1 MKNNKKAVNKN
12 KVILNLIQDLPR
24 SSFLKSNGNNNPRG
38 RFQIKF
44 GMTSLFNNSNSGFT
58 LIELLVV
65 VLIIGI
71 LAAVALPKYQVAV
84 NKARFANLRTMAT
97 ALIKASEAY
106 YLANN
111 EWPSNFDE
119 LAVDLPGGFAQTSS
133 TTRTCGKN
141 AEIYCC
147 VVPPG
152 GSNAPHVSCG
162 RNDYSFAFHSRYT
175 DNKRENYC
183 IAKDSDTKATQLCKA
198 VTKQNGTIMG
208 WVLSTPDG
216 WYGNANAYRWYRL

>member
-1 MKNNKKAVNKN
+1 MKNEQA
-12 KVILNLIQDLPR
+12 
-24 SSFLKSNGNNNPRG
+24 
-38 RFQIKF
+38 
-44 GMTSLFNNSNSGFT
+44 FT

-71 LAAVALPKYQVAV
+71 LAAVALPQYTLAV
-84 NKARFANLRTMAT
+84 NKTRFANLRTMAT

-119 LAVDLPGGFAQTSS
+119 LTVDLPGGFTQTSS

-147 VVPPG
+147 VVPPVRNNTH
-152 GSNAPHVSCG
+152 SVSCG
-162 RNDYSFAFHSRYT
+162 RNDYSFAFHSMYSNNR
-175 DNKRENYC
+175 RENYC
-183 IAKDSDTKATQLCKA
+183 VAKDSDTQSKQLCKA

-208 WVLSTPDG
+208 WALSTPDG
-216 WYGNANAYRWYRL
+216 WYGGTNGYRWYLL